1 MEFLECIQI
10 NPKKETS
17 PMKTDRIE
25 CNITKNY
32 KILLY
37 VHRSISIITECPL
50 LAIQFRNI
58 HYYFK
63 MKNKRSNN
71 NFEAANKR
79 CTFENVFVITL
90 KVILIYNLFDTPVF
104 NIWSIINAR
113 FDISEDSPEW
123 KIYEI
128 TSLVTYDLLAMMNT
142 LSFFIIFY
150 QIFTISEKI
159 AEALALNSEDF
170 ILHDKGNILMKD
182 FRG

>member
-1 MEFLECIQI
+1 
-10 NPKKETS
+10 
-17 PMKTDRIE
+17 
-25 CNITKNY
+25 
-32 KILLY
+32 
-37 VHRSISIITECPL
+37 
-50 LAIQFRNI
+50 
-58 HYYFK
+58 

-71 NFEAANKR
+71 NFKAANKW
-79 CTFENVFVITL
+79 CSFENVFVITL

-113 FDISEDSPEW
+113 FDLSEDSPEW